1 MTELKTTIHHE
12 SGRIDKVLTNLF
24 TDYSR
29 SQIQLWL
36 KNGAVSVNGQ
46 PVKAN
51 YKVKQGDDIRCG
63 PRKYPVDDR
72 LRR

>member
-1 MTELKTTIHHE
+1 MLIYIILDEKDQRKMTELKTTIHHE

-36 KNGAVSVNGQ
+36 KMERFLSMDSQ
-46 PVKAN
+46 S
-51 YKVKQGDDIRCG
+51 KQIT
-63 PRKYPVDDR
+63 K
-72 LRR
+72 

>member
-36 KNGAVSVNGQ
+36 KMERFLSMDSQ
-46 PVKAN
+46 S
-51 YKVKQGDDIRCG
+51 KQIT
-63 PRKYPVDDR
+63 K
-72 LRR
+72 